1 VPFVNDVV
9 PEFLILCCFYP
20 FREGRVL
27 GYLILE
33 GFLEQFD
40 HGVT

>member
-1 VPFVNDVV
+1 
-9 PEFLILCCFYP
+9 LCCFYP
-20 FREGRVL
+20 FREGHVL
-27 GYLILE
+27 RHLILE